1 VAETIVAKL
10 KSDDKVLRLP
20 FLQAAEEFGAYS
32 EFRVAVRGKLLDVL
46 KPLIGEAPAGGAD
59 VRNKAVQASPPVLR
73 MARSGVPMGLL
84 GPILCG
90 YRTAARLGVP
100 GAGAPGDR
108 PGGARGDPQACR
120 RGTASGVKP
129 VRGECS
135 MSVGNSI
142 TW

>member
-10 KSDDKVLRLP
+10 KADDKVLRLP

-73 MARSGVPMGLL
+73 MARSGTRKYPWGCWGQYYVA
-84 GPILCG
+84 
-90 YRTAARLGVP
+90 T
-100 GAGAPGDR
+100 
-108 PGGARGDPQACR
+108 
-120 RGTASGVKP
+120 
-129 VRGECS
+129 VRQHGS
-135 MSVGNSI
+135 AF
-142 TW
+142 